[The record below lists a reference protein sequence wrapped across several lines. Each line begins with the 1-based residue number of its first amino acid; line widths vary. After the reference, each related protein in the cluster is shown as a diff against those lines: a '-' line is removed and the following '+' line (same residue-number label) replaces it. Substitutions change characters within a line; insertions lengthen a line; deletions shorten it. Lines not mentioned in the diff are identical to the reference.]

1 MDKKKTLQE
10 KLDEIQSKKKELKNQ
25 EPNKKKTLQEQLDSI
40 TFKNDQAQDI
50 KAMQEGEKRLKDNLG
65 RNRNRYISSTEGTG
79 SRNRRVSA
87 AGRVAGLQTL
97 GNSFGK

>member
-1 MDKKKTLQE
+1 MWNPSKSKNN
-10 KLDEIQSKKKELKNQ
+10 KKKELKNQ
-25 EPNKKKTLQEQLDSI
+25 DPNKKKTLQEQLDSI
-40 TFKNDQAQDI
+40 TFKNNQAQDI

-65 RNRNRYISSTEGTG
+65 RNRTRYISSTEGTG